1 MNRWLRNLTASLQ
14 QLSDASQAAAA
25 GQNQLL
31 PILQKGKE
39 RVERRWAAEAK
50 NTAKLSDFE
59 LVRTLGSGT
68 FGRVMLVRHMVAEQR
83 PYYAMKIMAK
93 RKVMRANHVRHAIT
107 ERRILSAI
115 KFPFVVNYL
124 HHFKDNA
131 NVFLVMEYVPGGDM
145 FTHLRKLRKFDEQLA
160 RFYAAQVILAFEYLH
175 FVGIVFRDLK
185 PENIMID
192 KTGFLKITDFGF
204 AKKIDDKR
212 TDTMCGTPEYYAPEM
227 VKNHSYSF
235 SVDWW
240 TLGVLMFEMT
250 DGRPP
255 FRSAN
260 VLKLFQLILEN
271 SIEFPEFFSGSLK
284 SVIQNLTKSE
294 RTKRLNSAKA
304 VKAHRFFEQVDWMG
318 LYKQKT
324 TPPYVPNV
332 YSESD
337 THNFEKLAE
346 EKIEEFP
353 DELYAKEFEDY

>member
-1 MNRWLRNLTASLQ
+1 MNRWFQNLTSTFQ
-14 QLSDASQAAAA
+14 QSSEQPTPSPIE
-25 GQNQLL
+25 NPLL
-31 PILQKGKE
+31 AVLQKGKE
-39 RVERRWAAEAK
+39 RVERKWAAEAK

-68 FGRVMLVRHMVAEQR
+68 FGRVMLVRYLSSEKK

-93 RKVMRANHVRHAIT
+93 RKVMRANHVRHAVT
-107 ERRILSAI
+107 ERKILSAI
-115 KFPFVVNYL
+115 KFPFMVNYMY
-124 HHFKDNA
+124 HFKDNA

-145 FTHLRKLRKFDEQLA
+145 FTHLKKLQKFDEELA
-160 RFYAAQVILAFEYLH
+160 RFYAAQVVLAFEYLH
-175 FVGIVFRDLK
+175 FVGIIFRDLK

-240 TLGVLMFEMT
+240 TLGVLVYEMT

-255 FRSAN
+255 FRSSN

-271 SIEFPEFFSGSLK
+271 SIEFPVFFSSGLK
-284 SVIQNLTKSE
+284 SIIQNLTKSE
-294 RTKRLNSAKA
+294 RTKRLNSAKV
-304 VKAHRFFEQVDWMG
+304 VKAHRFFEQVDWIG
-318 LYKQKT
+318 LYKRKL

-332 YSESD
+332 YSDSD
-337 THNFEKLAE
+337 THNFAKQPE

-353 DELYAKEFEDY
+353 EELYANEFTDF